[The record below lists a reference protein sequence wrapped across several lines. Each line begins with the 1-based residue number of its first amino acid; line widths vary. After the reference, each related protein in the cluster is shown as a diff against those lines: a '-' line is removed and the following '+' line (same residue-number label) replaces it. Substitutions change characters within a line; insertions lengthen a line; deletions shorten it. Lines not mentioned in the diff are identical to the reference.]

1 MNLMPD
7 YTENIIVAVV
17 LERNLLW
24 YVSDKEIWFLDYQKR
39 IEAFKNKG
47 YSINTDYIDES
58 RKNNLVLDTSNV
70 LNFLNLIKENQ
81 ATVEE
86 LRESLLKKKSDTD
99 DSWKYD
105 YRPSLY
111 VDFDKKVLY
120 SNHSEPS
127 SYEDYAPEFWDS
139 KYKNFEN
146 KIPRSRKYW
155 LDHYGN
161 NLFND

>member
-7 YTENIIVAVV
+7 YTKNIIVAVV
-17 LERNLLW
+17 LEENLLW

-58 RKNNLVLDTSNV
+58 RKNNLVLDYSNASD
-70 LNFLNLIKENQ
+70 FLNLIKENKV
-81 ATVEE
+81 TVEE
-86 LRESLLKKKSDTD
+86 LRDSLLKSKNDVD

-111 VDFDKKVLY
+111 VDFEKKILY
-120 SNHSEPS
+120 SNYSEPS
-127 SYEDYAPEFWDS
+127 SYEDYVPEFWDS
-139 KYKNFEN
+139 KYEDFEN
-146 KIPRSRKYW
+146 KIPNSKKYW
-155 LDHYGN
+155 LSHSGD

>member
-1 MNLMPD
+1 MNLIPD
-7 YTENIIVAVV
+7 YTKNIIVAVV
-17 LERNLLW
+17 LEGNLLW

-58 RKNNLVLDTSNV
+58 RKNNLVLDTSNA
-70 LNFLNLIKENQ
+70 LEFLNLIKENKT
-81 ATVEE
+81 TVEE
-86 LRESLLKKKSDTD
+86 LRESLSKSKSNID

-111 VDFDKKVLY
+111 VDFDKKILY
-120 SNHSEPS
+120 SNYSEPS

-139 KYKNFEN
+139 KYTDFEN
-146 KIPRSRKYW
+146 EIPISKKYW
-155 LDHYGN
+155 LNHGGT